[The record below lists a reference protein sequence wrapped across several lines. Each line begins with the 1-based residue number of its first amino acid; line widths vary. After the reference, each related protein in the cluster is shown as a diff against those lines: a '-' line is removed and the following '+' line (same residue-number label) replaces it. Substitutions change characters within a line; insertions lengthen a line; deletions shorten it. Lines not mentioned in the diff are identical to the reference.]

1 MKKVLCK
8 VLAATSVAAMM
19 VSTVA
24 FAATISKPTVENNKL
39 TVTVTGLG
47 TEEESTLLAVEKGTA
62 LSAIS
67 GDTSK
72 IFYIDQVT
80 AKDGTAT
87 FTFDV
92 ENSKDLDIY
101 SGYSTMT
108 EAAPLNTVYE
118 KGGDT
123 PTPPTPGEDPVP
135 GVDFIYGD
143 VNNDKIIDSLD
154 ATDVINFYLRETGF
168 VDINTGEAYKYG
180 IIAGNVD
187 NEGDKP
193 DSLDATAIINRF
205 LYDKE
210 LPVNIK

>member
-123 PTPPTPGEDPVP
+123 PTPPTPGDDPVP
-135 GVDFIYGD
+135 GVDFTYGD
-143 VNNDKIIDSLD
+143 VDNDGKINANDSGYVLAKYIFGSEFTFKYGENAANVDGNDKID
-154 ATDVINFYLRETGF
+154 A
-168 VDINTGEAYKYG
+168 VDAGYIMGNYVVGQVFPVEAT
-180 IIAGNVD
+180 
-187 NEGDKP
+187 E
-193 DSLDATAIINRF
+193 
-205 LYDKE
+205 
-210 LPVNIK
+210 

>member
-135 GVDFIYGD
+135 GVDFTYGD
-143 VNNDKIIDSLD
+143 VDNDGKVDANDSGFVLAKYVYGTALEFKYGMKAADVDNSNSVD
-154 ATDVINFYLRETGF
+154 ATDAGYIMSKYVNGQKFPC
-168 VDINTGEAYKYG
+168 EA
-180 IIAGNVD
+180 
-187 NEGDKP
+187 E
-193 DSLDATAIINRF
+193 
-205 LYDKE
+205 
-210 LPVNIK
+210 

>member
-108 EAAPLNTVYE
+108 ESAPLNTVYE

-123 PTPPTPGEDPVP
+123 PTPPTPGDDPVP

-143 VNNDKIIDSLD
+143 VDGSKVVDLAD
-154 ATDVINFYLRETGF
+154 AGEVITYHFNTTTATFTDT
-168 VDINTGEAYKYG
+168 KYG
-180 IIAGNVD
+180 KLAADVDGSGTVDLVDAGN
-187 NEGDKP
+187 
-193 DSLDATAIINRF
+193 IINKHF
-205 LYDKE
+205 KSSYVFPIEEADAE
-210 LPVNIK
+210 